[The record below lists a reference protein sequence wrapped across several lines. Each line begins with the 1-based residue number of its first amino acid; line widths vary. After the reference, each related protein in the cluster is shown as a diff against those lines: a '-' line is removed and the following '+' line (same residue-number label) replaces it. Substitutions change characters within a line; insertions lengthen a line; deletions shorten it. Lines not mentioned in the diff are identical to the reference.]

1 MSVHSSCHNHEKKH
15 RSNAR
20 HRISSIEYVLVWSP
34 VDGHL
39 VLGVL
44 VDRKIDLLLVIV
56 KDRVEVSQE
65 CIAEQE
71 HERVTN
77 DLGEG
82 DDTKYA
88 LVLELGLDAE
98 VSRIYQVSVR
108 HDVEVE
114 VVYLDGQVAKL
125 GLNVLAAEPADAE
138 THGAV

>member
-1 MSVHSSCHNHEKKH
+1 M
-15 RSNAR
+15 
-20 HRISSIEYVLVWSP
+20 LVWSP